1 MRNSTSIKEF
11 QLINAGGK
19 MELEY
24 HHFANCN
31 EMLYLGNSSTLDELF
46 SIKLLNG
53 ELYNECMKVTK
64 PKPTDQL

>member
-1 MRNSTSIKEF
+1 
-11 QLINAGGK
+11 

-24 HHFANCN
+24 HHFVNSN
-31 EMLYLGNSSTLDELF
+31 EMLYLGNSSTIDELF
-46 SIKLLNG
+46 SIRLLNG